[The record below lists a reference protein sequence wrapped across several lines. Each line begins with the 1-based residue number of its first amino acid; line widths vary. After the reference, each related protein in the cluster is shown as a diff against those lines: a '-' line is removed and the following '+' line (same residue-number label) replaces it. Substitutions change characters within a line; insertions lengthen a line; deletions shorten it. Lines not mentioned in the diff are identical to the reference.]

1 MPSLKKWH
9 DRVESKAKNEGVVL
23 RIKGIAVLLITLA
36 CVGVNSAAANSLITT
51 LPISGSTL
59 TTPPSSVTLTTQVD
73 LIADANELMVTD
85 PSGIR
90 VDDGTITVDG
100 VAASIGVKPLVE
112 SGIYKVSYVLYSE
125 GEAPLQG
132 SFTFNFSAPSV
143 ITPGEPTP
151 APTQSQV
158 PASSSWG
165 TNVFIISLLVVAFF
179 VLVGL
184 SLYARK
190 IFRDR

>member
-1 MPSLKKWH
+1 MPSLKKW
-9 DRVESKAKNEGVVL
+9 DYRVESRAKNEGNKL
-23 RIKGIAVLLITLA
+23 KTKRLAVLLVTLA
-36 CVGVNSAAANSLITT
+36 YLGMASASANSLITT

-59 TTPPSSVTLTTQVD
+59 TVAPSSVTLTTQIP
-73 LIADANELMVTD
+73 LLTDANELLVTD
-85 PSGIR
+85 PSGLR

-100 VAASIGVKPLVE
+100 VNASVGLKPLVE
-112 SGIYKVSYVLYSE
+112 SGIYRVSYILYSE
-125 GEAPLQG
+125 GEIPLQG

-143 ITPGEPTP
+143 ITPTQPTP
-151 APTQSQV
+151 TPTQSQT

-165 TNVFIISLLVVAFF
+165 TNVFIIIVLILAFF

-190 IFRDR
+190 LFRDR

>member
-1 MPSLKKWH
+1 MKIKSL
-9 DRVESKAKNEGVVL
+9 
-23 RIKGIAVLLITLA
+23 AVLLIVLSY
-36 CVGVNSAAANSLITT
+36 CGVSSASANSLITT

-59 TTPPSSVTLTTQVD
+59 TTPPSSVTLTTQIE
-73 LIADANELMVTD
+73 LIPDANELMVTD
-85 PSGIR
+85 PSGLR

-100 VAASIGVKPLVE
+100 VNVSIGLKELAE
-112 SGIYKVSYVLYSE
+112 SGIYKVSYTLYSE
-125 GEAPLQG
+125 GEVPLQG

-143 ITPGEPTP
+143 ISPTEPTP
-151 APTQSQV
+151 TPTQSQT

-165 TNVFIISLLVVAFF
+165 TNVFIIAILVIAFF
-179 VLVGL
+179 VLIGL